1 MVCCE
6 RRFQVSRGLGVVAGL
21 RVVFAGLVFRR
32 EPGKFHSLDLE
43 LEQMHSLGRRFRLMI

>member
-6 RRFQVSRGLGVVAGL
+6 RRFQMSRGLGVVAGL